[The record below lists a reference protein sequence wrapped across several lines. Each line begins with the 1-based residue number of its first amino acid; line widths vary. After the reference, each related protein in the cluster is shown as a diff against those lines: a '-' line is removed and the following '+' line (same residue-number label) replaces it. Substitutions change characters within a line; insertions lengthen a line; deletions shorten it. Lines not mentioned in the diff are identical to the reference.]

1 VQMNEKGAGVVEP
14 VDKIDKIVLSGASG
28 MLGAALRQRLAE
40 DRVPVVQ
47 LVRGRA
53 PGNGQ
58 VAWDPAREPAI
69 RDVSALEGCAAAV
82 HLAGANVAARPWTK
96 TYRREL
102 WTSRVDSTRALASAL
117 ASLRKPPRTLIVAS
131 AVGIYGDR
139 GDEVVDEGSKPG
151 EGFLADLCRAWEEAA
166 DPAQQAGIRVVH
178 ARFGV
183 VLGRGPGALAKML
196 PVFRVG
202 LGGRLG
208 SGRQWM
214 SWVSLDDVIAA
225 ILFALKTPALAGP
238 VNMTSPNAVTN
249 AEFTRAL
256 GRALHRPAFLPAP
269 AFALRLALGQMADEA
284 LLSSTRAVP
293 VKLTEA
299 GFRFSH
305 ATVESALVAALK

>member
-1 VQMNEKGAGVVEP
+1 MQMNEKGAGVVEP
-14 VDKIDKIVLSGASG
+14 TDKIVKIVLSGASG
-28 MLGAALRQRLAE
+28 TLGAALRQRFAT

-47 LVRGRA
+47 LMRGEA
-53 PGNGQ
+53 VGNGQ

-69 RDVSALEGCAAAV
+69 QGVLALEGCAAAV
-82 HLAGANVAARPWTK
+82 HLAGANIAARRWTK

-102 WTSRVDSTRALASAL
+102 WASRVDSTHALATAL
-117 ASLRKPPRTLIVAS
+117 ASLQKPPRTLIVAS

-139 GDEVVDEGSKPG
+139 GDEVLDEGSQPG
-151 EGFLADLCRAWEEAA
+151 KGFLADLCSAWEAA
-166 DPAQQAGIRVVH
+166 AGPARQAGIRVVH

-183 VLGRGPGALAKML
+183 VLGNGPGALAKML
-196 PVFRVG
+196 PVFRMG

-214 SWVSLDDVIAA
+214 SWMSLEDVVAA
-225 ILFALKTPALAGP
+225 ILFVLKTPALAGP
-238 VNMTSPNAVTN
+238 VNLTSPNAITN

-256 GRALHRPAFLPAP
+256 GKALHRPAFLPAP

-284 LLSSTRAVP
+284 LLASTHAVP
-293 VKLTEA
+293 ARLAEG

>member
-1 VQMNEKGAGVVEP
+1 MNEMASGVVEHLN
-14 VDKIDKIVLSGASG
+14 KIVVSGASG
-28 MLGAALRQRLAE
+28 TLGAALRERLAA
-40 DRVPVVQ
+40 DRVPTIQ
-47 LVRGRA
+47 LVRGQAR
-53 PGNGQ
+53 GDGQ

-69 RDVSALEGCAAAV
+69 SSASALEGCEAAI
-82 HLAGANVAARPWTK
+82 HLAGANLAAQRWTEA
-96 TYRREL
+96 YRREL
-102 WTSRVDSTRALASAL
+102 WASRVDSTHALATAL

-139 GDEVVDEGSKPG
+139 GDEIVDEGSKPG

-166 DPAQQAGIRVVH
+166 DPARQAGTRVVH

-183 VLGRGPGALAKML
+183 ALGKGPGALAKML
-196 PVFRVG
+196 PVFRAG

-225 ILFALKTPALAGP
+225 LVFALKTETLNGP
-238 VNMTSPNAVTN
+238 INIAAPHPVTN
-249 AEFTRAL
+249 AAFTKAL
-256 GRALHRPAFLPAP
+256 GQALHRPAILPVP
-269 AFALRLALGQMADEA
+269 AFALRLALGPMADEA
-284 LLSSTRAVP
+284 LLASTRAVP

-305 ATVESALVAALK
+305 ETVEDALVAALK